1 MIAQKHCSGCHDNYY
16 NSKSTSGSSNGMCW
30 SRKSGQL
37 VSRIA
42 IGVDEPPPYKN
53 KKKIKVPD
61 CWHGG
66 GSNRTIM
73 VKPESITK
81 DGYWKM
87 F

>member
-1 MIAQKHCSGCHDNYY
+1 MIDIKHCQGCHDNYY
-16 NSKSTSGSSNGMCW
+16 NPGCW
-30 SRKSGQL
+30 SRKSGTM
-37 VSRIA
+37 VTRIA
-42 IGVDEPPPYKN
+42 IGVDERPPYIN
-53 KKKIKVPD
+53 KRKVKVPS

-66 GSNRTIM
+66 GSNRTNM